1 MSPQVQYTLGVE
13 NNPNLTLFN
22 KIDDMEETLSEI
34 KDSLHPT
41 LFLLHPQIISNKP
54 LFDIILSGPDGMN
67 YYRFQALKSSCWN
80 ANNTLEMI
88 HKNLIVKN
96 FVVDREKQSTGNEH
110 QKVFSA
116 IDLDSVVVKQSL
128 GALLSFM
135 QMNVFQLDNGKIIVS
150 ALKMIP
156 MGQYM
161 KIDTSSFNALQI
173 FAEETHPNVLKGVG
187 RSKVWK
193 FIEPNILVL
202 VYILVNEGGL

>member
-1 MSPQVQYTLGVE
+1 MG
-13 NNPNLTLFN
+13 
-22 KIDDMEETLSEI
+22 IDDMEDTLSVVKETLR
-34 KDSLHPT
+34 PT

-54 LFDIILSGPDGMN
+54 LFDIILSGPGGIN

-80 ANNTLEMI
+80 ASNTLEMI

-96 FVVDREKQSTGNEH
+96 FSINREKQHEGTHSNDEH
-110 QKVFSA
+110 QKVYSA
-116 IDLDSVVVKQSL
+116 IDIDSLVVKQSL

-187 RSKVWK
+187 RSKV
-193 FIEPNILVL
+193 
-202 VYILVNEGGL
+202 